1 MEKAT
6 LNTCGIWI
14 RLLFWEEVRE
24 EGQRRGRKGVVDKF
38 GQVGVCSLWRSLLQI
53 SFMVLFHGI
62 CEFLS
67 FSFMRS

>member
-14 RLLFWEEVRE
+14 RLLFGEEVRE

-38 GQVGVCSLWRSLLQI
+38 GQGGVCSLWRY
-53 SFMVLFHGI
+53 FVLFGD
-62 CEFLS
+62 L
-67 FSFMRS
+67 FSRLVLWFYLMASVSS

>member
-14 RLLFWEEVRE
+14 RLLFGEEVRE

-38 GQVGVCSLWRSLLQI
+38 GQVGVYSLWRY
-53 SFMVLFHGI
+53 FVLFGN
-62 CEFLS
+62 L
-67 FSFMRS
+67 FSRLVLWFYFMAFVSS

>member
-14 RLLFWEEVRE
+14 RLLFGEEVRE

-38 GQVGVCSLWRSLLQI
+38 GQGGVCSLWRY
-53 SFMVLFHGI
+53 FVLFGDL
-62 CEFLS
+62 FRLVLWFYLMAS
-67 FSFMRS
+67 VSS